1 MAEATP
7 MNAGVTDMAAPAVS
21 AFTAVT
27 VLPQNAFSEV
37 RIPGEAYT
45 LQGFRRWLLSEE
57 APERGRFTF
66 VSGELIADMSP
77 ESYEHHNA
85 VKVEITSVL
94 HRLVRQKKL
103 GRIFGDRIL
112 VSNPG
117 AGLSTEPDATFA
129 TFQSLQSGRCQLI
142 KSNRPGVAEE
152 LTGSPDWVLE
162 IVSRTSVRKD
172 TVQLREAYHRAG
184 VGEYWLIDVQ
194 GEEIAF
200 HLLLRQE
207 TGYAEG
213 TAEDSWVA
221 SLAFGRR
228 FRLTREMDQDGMWQ
242 YTLEMKDNGNA

>member
-7 MNAGVTDMAAPAVS
+7 MNVGMVS
-21 AFTAVT
+21 AASCEFTAVT
-27 VLPQNAFSEV
+27 VVPQNGLSDV
-37 RIPGEAYT
+37 RIPSDAYT
-45 LQGFRRWLLSEE
+45 LEGFRRWLLSEE

-66 VSGELIADMSP
+66 VSGELIVDMSP

-103 GRIFGDRIL
+103 GRIFGDGIL
-112 VSNPG
+112 VSNPE

-129 TFQSLQSGRCQLI
+129 TFESLRSGRCQLI

-162 IVSRTSVRKD
+162 IVSRTSLRKD
-172 TVQLREAYHRAG
+172 TVQLRAAYHRAG

-207 TGYAEG
+207 TGYVEA
-213 TAEDSWVA
+213 TTEDSWVA
-221 SLAFGRR
+221 SLAFGLQ
-228 FRLTREMDQDGMWQ
+228 FRLTREMHQDGMWQ
-242 YTLEMKDNGNA
+242 YTLEMKDNG

>member
-7 MNAGVTDMAAPAVS
+7 IGVGAGSMATIASPAL
-21 AFTAVT
+21 AAVT
-27 VLPQNAFSEV
+27 VVPQNGLTDV
-37 RIPGEAYT
+37 RIPGDAYT
-45 LQGFRRWLLSEE
+45 LEGFRRWLLSEE
-57 APERGRFTF
+57 APEQGRFTF

-112 VSNPG
+112 VSNPE
-117 AGLSTEPDATFA
+117 ASLSTEPDATFA
-129 TFQSLQSGRCQLI
+129 TFESLQSGRCQLI

-152 LTGSPDWVLE
+152 LTGAPDWVLE

-172 TVQLREAYHRAG
+172 KIQLREAYHRAG

-194 GEEIAF
+194 GEEIEF

-207 TGYAEG
+207 MGYADG
-213 TAEDSWVA
+213 TAEDSWIA
-221 SLAFGRR
+221 SPAFGRL

-242 YTLEMKDNGNA
+242 YTLEMKDNG

>member
-1 MAEATP
+1 
-7 MNAGVTDMAAPAVS
+7 
-21 AFTAVT
+21 
-27 VLPQNAFSEV
+27 V
-37 RIPGEAYT
+37 RIPGDAYT
-45 LQGFRRWLLSEE
+45 LEGFRRWLLSEE
-57 APERGRFTF
+57 APEQGRFTF

-112 VSNPG
+112 VSNPE

-129 TFQSLQSGRCQLI
+129 TFESLRSGRCQLI
-142 KSNRPGVAEE
+142 KSNRPDVAEE
-152 LTGSPDWVLE
+152 LTGAPDWVLE

-172 TVQLREAYHRAG
+172 TIQLREAYHRAG

-194 GEEIAF
+194 GEGIEF

-207 TGYAEG
+207 MGYADG
-213 TAEDSWVA
+213 TAEDTWIA
-221 SLAFGRR
+221 SPAFGRL

-242 YTLEMKDNGNA
+242 YTLEMKDNG